1 MCEHMSSVVT
11 PVSGASQ
18 FDAVVVGAGVVGLS
32 AAIMLARRGLKL
44 ALIAPM
50 ATPFVA
56 SPAQVFDP
64 RVFALS
70 NKSQRFFADIRAWD
84 AMPETRVTPVS
95 AMEVFGDDSKAE
107 PLRMKAADVGLSALT
122 WIVEQQSLL
131 DALETAARFTPG
143 LTRIHA
149 KVNSQQRTDAVWH
162 IDHEEGTAVTPW
174 LFAADGANSLVRA
187 AVELDFPVED
197 YNAEGVVGTFRLARP
212 HNNVARQWFLG
223 SSILA
228 LLPLPDNC
236 VSMVWSMD
244 THQYYAWQR
253 RSPAEWVAALATVA
267 DGCVEEFSEVAE
279 SSGAVMSYPLRH
291 GVAPLWF
298 ADGVVLLGDAAHQ
311 VHPLAGQGL
320 NLGIE
325 DVVDLQ
331 SGLDANANRL
341 DDAML
346 RKWQRQRKAECQPVH
361 WMTHGLNG
369 LFRVELPG
377 VQWLRNTGLQLVD
390 RLPGLKRW
398 LITQAMR

>member
-1 MCEHMSSVVT
+1 MTSVGKPMSE
-11 PVSGASQ
+11 ASQ

-44 ALIAPM
+44 ALIAPQ
-50 ATPFVA
+50 AVPFVA
-56 SPAQVFDP
+56 SASQAFDP

-70 NKSQRFFADIRAWD
+70 NKSQRFLADIRAWD
-84 AMPETRVTPVS
+84 AMPEQRVTPVS

-107 PLRMKAADVGLSALT
+107 PLRMNAADVGMSALT

-131 DALETAARFTPG
+131 DALEAAARFTPG
-143 LTRIHA
+143 LTRINA
-149 KVNSQQRTDAVWH
+149 RVEQLQRIESVWQVQHEGGAVS
-162 IDHEEGTAVTPW
+162 TPW
-174 LFAADGANSLVRA
+174 LFAADGANSPVRA
-187 AVELDFPVED
+187 AAELDFPVED
-197 YNAEGVVGTFRLARP
+197 YNAEGVVGTFRLSVP

-223 SSILA
+223 SSVLA
-228 LLPLPDNC
+228 FLPLPDNC
-236 VSMVWSMD
+236 ISMVWSMD

-253 RSPAEWVAALATVA
+253 RNPSEWVTALAAVA
-267 DGCVEEFSEVAE
+267 QGCVDDVSPVSEAQ
-279 SSGAVMSYPLRH
+279 GAVMSYPLRH

-320 NLGIE
+320 NLGVE

-331 SGLDANANRL
+331 AALDANANRL
-341 DDAML
+341 DDALL
-346 RKWQRQRKAECQPVH
+346 RKWQRQRKSECQPVH

-377 VQWLRNTGLQLVD
+377 AQWVRNTGLQLVD

-398 LITQAMR
+398 LISQAMR